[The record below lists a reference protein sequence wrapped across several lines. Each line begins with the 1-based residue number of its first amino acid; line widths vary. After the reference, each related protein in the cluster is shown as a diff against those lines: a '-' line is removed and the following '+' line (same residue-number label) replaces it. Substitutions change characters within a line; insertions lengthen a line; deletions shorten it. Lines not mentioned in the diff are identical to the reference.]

1 MDNYPP
7 SVNELV
13 EAHTNSGIP
22 RPLLVEE
29 VRRAIDE
36 GKWESLDERVETLR
50 KLALQEVINA
60 TGVLLHTNLGRAS
73 LSLIHI

>member
-13 EAHTNSGIP
+13 EAHSNSGIP

-50 KLALQEVINA
+50 KLALQEVIN
-60 TGVLLHTNLGRAS
+60 